1 MGSSYQSGQRSSAT
15 QYNYGQTQS
24 GSSSSYNQTGG
35 SAPNDSFKETS
46 KYEILKP
53 YGGRTGFQASYG
65 LKFDPGKILLTVIK
79 FLDPNDFAGSE
90 DWKEGDA
97 IIEGL
102 QKAADQEKRGGGR

>member
-1 MGSSYQSGQRSSAT
+1 MGSSYQSGQRYSAS

-24 GSSSSYNQTGG
+24 GSSSSNNQSGG
-35 SAPNDSFKETS
+35 SAPDDSFKETS

-53 YGGRTGFQASYG
+53 YGGRPGFQASHG
-65 LKFDPGKILLTVIK
+65 LKFDPGKKIFTLIK
-79 FLDPNDFAGSE
+79 RIDPDDFAGSE

-102 QKAADQEKRGGGR
+102 QNAADKEKRGGGR